1 MKPIERAKM
10 LATVLGVD
18 GIYKK
23 GTVYTNPIP
32 MEIIHEIEAG
42 ARTVEVVYKTAPDVA
57 PAPSS
62 KPEVVK
68 DVEDNETGEQPSGET
83 KVDVPKASPKKATP
97 TLRRKGK

>member
-42 ARTVEVVYKTAPDVA
+42 ARTVEVVYKTAPVA
-57 PAPSS
+57 PAPSL

-83 KVDVPKASPKKATP
+83 KVDVPKAIPKKATP